1 MSTSTPPP
9 RTVDFTE
16 RTMELALHNCITPL
30 PPGVAPDAVVVF
42 PGLGEDDR
50 YTYAIKL
57 REQLGAKYL
66 IVAGTHVNDVGH
78 IEPDADTL
86 AQFGL
91 THGDNLLTQP
101 DALNTPDQA
110 DWLGRVAAEHNIKT
124 TVLTASRYHMVRAYL
139 TAIRSMDL
147 ARRRF
152 VMMTMPV
159 PRPLT
164 SWVPQLDQTQLD
176 SMPGEY
182 DRIPRYQ
189 QDFMDE
195 NDPTMVIPDPHRV
208 ATLDEALAY
217 DKWLYTQ
224 EPLRSLF

>member
-1 MSTSTPPP
+1 MTSTPPP
-9 RTVDFTE
+9 RAVQFTD
-16 RTMELALHNCITPL
+16 RTTELALHNSITPL
-30 PPGVAPDAVVVF
+30 PPGITPDAVVVF
-42 PGLGEDDR
+42 PGLGENDR

-66 IVAGTHVNDVGH
+66 IVAGTHVNDHGH
-78 IEPDADTL
+78 FEPDETTL
-86 AQFGL
+86 KHFGL
-91 THGDNLLTQP
+91 VNGENLLTQP

-110 DWLGRVAAEHNIKT
+110 DWLGRVAAEHDINT

-147 ARRRF
+147 AGRRF

-159 PRPLT
+159 PRPLS
-164 SWVPQLDQTQLD
+164 SWVPQLELDQLY

-189 QDFMDE
+189 QDGE
-195 NDPTMVIPDPHRV
+195 NGDPHRV
-208 ATLDEALAY
+208 ATLAEALAY
-217 DKWLYTQ
+217 DQWLYAQ